1 MVSRM
6 QVISQANLLHCKKR
20 ESRSMAISNATL
32 AGLTRTQLLEM
43 HYMMSLLRRFEEKS
57 AEEYTRGKIGGFMHL
72 YIGQEAVG
80 VGSIT
85 TLRPED
91 RVLSS
96 YREHGH
102 AIAKGVEPGA
112 VMAELFG
119 KSTGCSKGKGG
130 SMHMWSNELGLFGGN
145 GIVAAQLPIAA
156 GVAFAAQYQGKE
168 SVTLCFFGDGAVDE
182 GAFHESLNLAS
193 LWKLPV
199 VYICENNQY
208 SMGMAVQKAWA
219 VDSLQPRAAAYNMP
233 FEQVDG
239 MDVIAVYAAARSAVE
254 RARSGEGPTLL
265 EIKTYRFRGHSMT
278 DPAYYRTREEE
289 HQWRTTRDPIGIFE
303 KKLLE
308 QGMATQPEFDEND
321 TRATQAAEDAA
332 DFAENSPFPT
342 PEALFADVM
351 VDNSTALSFRRDD
364 LKHV

>member
-1 MVSRM
+1 
-6 QVISQANLLHCKKR
+6 
-20 ESRSMAISNATL
+20 MAISNAAL
-32 AGLTRTQLLEM
+32 AGLTRKQLLEM
-43 HYMMSLLRRFEEKS
+43 HYMMSLLRRFEEKC

-85 TLRPED
+85 TLEPQD

-102 AIAKGVEPGA
+102 AIMKGIEPQA

-130 SMHMWSNELGLFGGN
+130 SMHMWSNEVGLFGGN
-145 GIVAAQLPIAA
+145 AIVAAQLPMAA
-156 GVAFAAQYQGKE
+156 GVAFAAQYLGE
-168 SVTLCFFGDGAVDE
+168 PRVTMTFFGDGAVDE

-199 VYICENNQY
+199 VFICENNQY
-208 SMGMAVQKAWA
+208 SMGMAVEKAWA
-219 VDSLQPRAAAYNMP
+219 VDSLMPRAAAYNMP
-233 FEQVDG
+233 GEQVDG
-239 MDVIAVYAAARSAVE
+239 MDVIAVYEAVKRAVE
-254 RARSGEGPTLL
+254 RARNGEGPTLL
-265 EIKTYRFRGHSMT
+265 EVKTYRFRGHSMT

-289 HQWRTTRDPIGIFE
+289 HQWRNTRDPIGIFE

-308 QGMATQPEFDEND
+308 QGVATQAEFDKND
-321 TRATQAAEDAA
+321 ERATQVAEDAA
-332 DFAENSPFPT
+332 EFAENSPDPT
-342 PEALFADVM
+342 PEALYADVM
-351 VDNSTALSFRRDD
+351 VDGSTALAFRRER
-364 LKHV
+364 K

>member
-1 MVSRM
+1 
-6 QVISQANLLHCKKR
+6 
-20 ESRSMAISNATL
+20 MAISNATL

-80 VGSIT
+80 VGSIS
-85 TLRPED
+85 TLRQED

-102 AIAKGVEPGA
+102 AIIKGMEPRV

-119 KSTGCSKGKGG
+119 KITGCSKGKGG
-130 SMHMWSNELGLFGGN
+130 SMHMWSNELGMFGGN
-145 GIVAAQLPIAA
+145 GIVAAQLPMAA
-156 GVAFAAQYQGKE
+156 GLAFAAQYQGLN
-168 SVTLCFFGDGAVDE
+168 SVTMCFFGDGAVDE

-208 SMGMAVQKAWA
+208 SMGMAVAKAWA
-219 VDSLQPRAAAYNMP
+219 VDSLLPRAAAYNMP
-233 FEQVDG
+233 GEQVDG
-239 MDVIAVYAAARSAVE
+239 MDVIAVYEAARRAVE
-254 RARSGEGPTLL
+254 RARNGEGPTLL

-289 HQWRTTRDPIGIFE
+289 HEWRNTRDPIGIFE
-303 KKLLE
+303 KKLQE
-308 QGMATQPEFDEND
+308 QSIATQAEFDQND
-321 TRATQAAEDAA
+321 ARATQIAEDAA
-332 DFAENSPFPT
+332 DFAENSPDPT
-342 PEALFADVM
+342 PEELFNDVM
-351 VDNSTALSFRRDD
+351 ADASTALSFRRERE
-364 LKHV
+364 